1 MHVNKMTMNPLLRL
15 VILLKPHLPLMLLG
29 SLLAVITVIANISLL
44 AISGWFIST
53 MAIAGL
59 AGITTNYFTPAAIIR
74 FLAIVRTAGRYAER
88 LLTHKATFDALASL
102 RFYFYSRLEPLL
114 PYYRQ
119 QLQSAD
125 LLARLQQDIDQLDN
139 FYLRVLLPI
148 FVAIFSVPIVCFT
161 LGYLSATLAIVVA
174 LALIIVGLILPMIML
189 KLSNR
194 AAHQRVQT
202 SSQLKLELI
211 DGMQAMREMLVYQM
225 ASGYQHSINRI
236 SLRYHAAEMQLH
248 KYTAIANAVTFLVVN
263 CTVIA
268 SLYLLIPQVQHNSLS
283 PAFVA
288 SAALLILVCFETVMS
303 MPLALQ
309 ILPQVQVSAA
319 RLFEI
324 IDKPLPPQSG
334 TKAVQNG
341 DILFDNLSFAFP
353 DISTN
358 APNGF
363 NSANSDTEKPQTVL
377 RNISLNIAPAEKV
390 AIIGAS
396 GAGKSTL
403 ANLLMGFWPVN
414 PGQLSIHG
422 DDINE
427 LSPESLRQYISLM
440 NQQSYLFHATIADN
454 LRLAKA
460 DATVEEMHQVLTTVG
475 LIEFIEEL
483 DLGLKTWV
491 GETGEGLSGG
501 QSQRLKIAQALL
513 RSSQVLALDE
523 PTRGLDR
530 HSEHRFIHNLLQH
543 LQTSQQSLILITHKP
558 LLLRQMDKIVVM
570 DAGQII
576 AQGSHQ
582 QLLASNEYYRQL
594 LNYF

>member
-161 LGYLSATLAIVVA
+161 LGYLSAILAIVVA

-225 ASGYQHSINRI
+225 ASGYQQSINRI

-403 ANLLMGFWPVN
+403 ANLLMAFWPVN

-483 DLGLKTWV
+483 ELGLKTWV